1 MAIFNP
7 TGESTSQSA
16 PIGGLNTRDAVDLM
30 PQTDA
35 IRLDNF
41 FPGSTDVSLRKGY
54 TNHVTGLPSTV
65 QSLLT
70 YQSPSA
76 NKLFAASSG
85 EIYDV
90 TSAGAIGASWDTA
103 SWDTSSWASVSNS
116 PVLTGL
122 SNAKW
127 ESVNFTTSGGSFLF
141 IVNGAD
147 APRHYNGS
155 AWATPTL
162 SGVTGSTINNVTVFK
177 ERLFFI
183 INDSLS
189 FGYLP
194 INAVAGTV
202 STFPLGSVFNFGGKL
217 VAAGSLTRDGGSGSD
232 DYIAFITSEGE
243 VAVYQGT
250 DPSDANKWALVG
262 VFKIA
267 RPIGKRCVV
276 NVGPELIVITES
288 GFVPLTQMYAENE
301 ANYSKAISDKISGS
315 IITAV
320 TNFKSTFGWEA
331 LIYPKGQFGLFNIPN
346 GVSGEFVQF
355 VVNLSTGAWGR
366 FTGQNAYCWGL
377 LNGDLYFGGNTKVY
391 KADSGFSDAGVQIQG
406 SAKTAFVYYGGRGT
420 SKRFTAIRP
429 IVSSDAQLPVSI
441 GFDVDFNDGT
451 STYTPSSATTT
462 GSEWDNTEWDV
473 GLWAG
478 TISSQLVWRSVAD
491 IGWNAAIRIKTST
504 QAQSIKWHSVDIY
517 YEKGVGL

>member
-1 MAIFNP
+1 MVFNP

-54 TNHVTGLPSTV
+54 INHVTGLPSTV

-76 NKLFAASSG
+76 NKLFAASNNA
-85 EIYDV
+85 IYDV
-90 TSAGAIGASWDTA
+90 TSSGSVGSAVV
-103 SWDTSSWASVSNS
+103 SSMTNS
-116 PVLTGL
+116 
-122 SNAKW
+122 KW

-147 APRHYNGS
+147 SARYYNGS
-155 AWATPTL
+155 SWTVP
-162 SGVTGSTINNVTVFK
+162 SINHITSSDIINITVFK
-177 ERLFFI
+177 ERLFFVMK
-183 INDSLS
+183 DSLKFAYLAVNS
-189 FGYLP
+189 VSGNSTVFDLGSIFNKGGYL
-194 INAVAGTV
+194 VTAGT
-202 STFPLGSVFNFGGKL
+202 
-217 VAAGSLTRDGGSGSD
+217 LTRDGGSGSD

-250 DPSDANKWALVG
+250 DPSSASSWALVG

-267 RPIGKRCVV
+267 RPIGKRCIV

-288 GFVPLTQMYAENE
+288 GYVPLTQMYAENE
-301 ANYSKAISDKISGS
+301 SNYSKAISDKISGS
-315 IITAV
+315 ILTAV

-331 LIYPKGQFGLFNIPN
+331 LIYPKGQFGLFNVPN

-366 FTGQNAYCWGL
+366 FTGQDAYCWGL
-377 LNGDLYFGGNTKVY
+377 LNGDLYFGGSTKVY
-391 KADSGFSDAGVQIQG
+391 KADNGLSDAGVQIQG
-406 SAKTAFVYYGGRGT
+406 NAKTAFVYYGGRGT

-429 IVSSDAQLPVSI
+429 IVSSDANLPVSI

-462 GSEWDNTEWDV
+462 GAEWDTATWDV
-473 GLWAG
+473 AEWAG
-478 TISSQLVWRSVAD
+478 SISSQLVWRSVAD
-491 IGWNAAIRIKTST
+491 IGWNAAIRIQTST

>member
-1 MAIFNP
+1 MVFNP

-76 NKLFAASSG
+76 NKLFAASNNA
-85 EIYDV
+85 IYDV
-90 TSAGAIGASWDTA
+90 TSSGSVGSAVV
-103 SWDTSSWASVSNS
+103 TS
-116 PVLTGL
+116 L
-122 SNAKW
+122 SNVQFQH
-127 ESVNFTTSGGSFLF
+127 VNFTTSGGSFLF

-155 AWATPTL
+155 SWATPTL
-162 SGVTGSTINNVTVFK
+162 NSITGSTINNVTVFK

-183 INDSLS
+183 VNNSLS
-189 FGYLP
+189 FAYLP

-202 STFPLGSVFNFGGKL
+202 STFALGSVFNFGGKL

-250 DPSDANKWALVG
+250 DPSDATKWSLVG

-267 RPIGKRCVV
+267 RPIGKRCIV

-301 ANYSKAISDKISGS
+301 TNYSKAISDKISGS
-315 IITAV
+315 ILTAV

-331 LIYPKGQFGLFNIPN
+331 LIYPKGQFGLFNVPN

-366 FTGQNAYCWGL
+366 FTGQDAYCWGL
-377 LNGDLYFGGNTKVY
+377 LNGDLYFGGSTKVY
-391 KADSGFSDAGVQIQG
+391 KADNGLSDAGVQIQG
-406 SAKTAFVYYGGRGT
+406 NAKTAFVYYGGRGT

-429 IVSSDAQLPVSI
+429 IVSSDADLPVSI

-451 STYTPSSATTT
+451 FYLYT
-462 GSEWDNTEWDV
+462 
-473 GLWAG
+473 L
-478 TISSQLVWRSVAD
+478 
-491 IGWNAAIRIKTST
+491 
-504 QAQSIKWHSVDIY
+504 
-517 YEKGVGL
+517 

>member
-1 MAIFNP
+1 MAVFNP
-7 TGESTSQSA
+7 TGESTSISA

-41 FPGSTDVSLRKGY
+41 FPGSTDVSLRSGY

-65 QSLLT
+65 QSLMA
-70 YQSPSA
+70 YSSPST
-76 NKLFAASSG
+76 NKLFAASG
-85 EIYDV
+85 ANIYDV
-90 TSAGAIGASWDTA
+90 TSAGSAGSAVV
-103 SWDTSSWASVSNS
+103 TS
-116 PVLTGL
+116 L

-127 ESVNFTTSGGSFLF
+127 ESVNFTISGGSYLF

-162 SGVTGSTINNVTVFK
+162 GSITSSTINNVTVFK

-183 INDSLS
+183 VNSSLS
-189 FGYLP
+189 FAYLP
-194 INAVAGTV
+194 INSVAGTV
-202 STFPLGSVFNFGGKL
+202 ATYALGSIFNFGGHL
-217 VAAGSLTRDGGSGSD
+217 VAAGTLTRDGGSGSD

-250 DPSDANKWALVG
+250 DPSDATKWALVG

-276 NVGPELIVITES
+276 NVGPELIVITEA
-288 GFVPLTQMYAENE
+288 GFVPLTKMYNTDET
-301 ANYSKAISDKISGS
+301 NYGAAISDKISGS
-315 IITAV
+315 ILTSV
-320 TNFKSTFGWEA
+320 ENFKSTFGWDA
-331 LIYPKGQFGLFNIPN
+331 IIYPSGQYGLFNVPSST
-346 GVSGEFVQF
+346 GGKFDQYA
-355 VVNLSTGAWGR
+355 VNLTTGAWGK

-377 LNGDLYFGGNTKVY
+377 LSGVLYFGGSTKVY
-391 KADSGFSDAGVQIQG
+391 QADNGNSDAGVAIQG
-406 SAKTAFVYYGGRGT
+406 SAKTAFVYYGGRGI

-429 IVSSDAQLPVSI
+429 VVSSDANLPVSI

-451 STYTPSSATTT
+451 STYTPSSATTD
-462 GSEWDNTEWDV
+462 GASWDTATWDV
-473 GLWAG
+473 AEWAG
-478 TISSQLVWRSVAD
+478 SVASQLVWRSVAD

-504 QAQSIKWHSVDIY
+504 QAQSIRWHSVDIY

>member
-76 NKLFAASSG
+76 NKLFAASNTA
-85 EIYDV
+85 IYDV
-90 TSAGAIGASWDTA
+90 TSSGSVGSAVV
-103 SWDTSSWASVSNS
+103 TS
-116 PVLTGL
+116 L
-122 SNAKW
+122 SNVQFHH
-127 ESVNFTTSGGSFLF
+127 VNFTTSGGSFLF

-162 SGVTGSTINNVTVFK
+162 SGVTGSTLNNVTVFK

-202 STFPLGSVFNFGGKL
+202 STFPL
-217 VAAGSLTRDGGSGSD
+217 
-232 DYIAFITSEGE
+232 
-243 VAVYQGT
+243 
-250 DPSDANKWALVG
+250 
-262 VFKIA
+262 
-267 RPIGKRCVV
+267 
-276 NVGPELIVITES
+276 
-288 GFVPLTQMYAENE
+288 
-301 ANYSKAISDKISGS
+301 
-315 IITAV
+315 
-320 TNFKSTFGWEA
+320 
-331 LIYPKGQFGLFNIPN
+331 
-346 GVSGEFVQF
+346 
-355 VVNLSTGAWGR
+355 
-366 FTGQNAYCWGL
+366 
-377 LNGDLYFGGNTKVY
+377 
-391 KADSGFSDAGVQIQG
+391 
-406 SAKTAFVYYGGRGT
+406 
-420 SKRFTAIRP
+420 
-429 IVSSDAQLPVSI
+429 
-441 GFDVDFNDGT
+441 
-451 STYTPSSATTT
+451 
-462 GSEWDNTEWDV
+462 
-473 GLWAG
+473 
-478 TISSQLVWRSVAD
+478 
-491 IGWNAAIRIKTST
+491 
-504 QAQSIKWHSVDIY
+504 
-517 YEKGVGL
+517 

>member
-1 MAIFNP
+1 MVFNP

-70 YQSPSA
+70 YNSPTV
-76 NKLFAASSG
+76 NKLFAASNNA
-85 EIYDV
+85 IYDV
-90 TSAGAIGASWDTA
+90 TSSGSVGSAVV
-103 SWDTSSWASVSNS
+103 SSMTNS
-116 PVLTGL
+116 
-122 SNAKW
+122 KW

-147 APRHYNGS
+147 SARYYNGS
-155 AWATPTL
+155 SWTVP
-162 SGVTGSTINNVTVFK
+162 SINHITSSDIINITVFK
-177 ERLFFI
+177 ERLFFVMK
-183 INDSLS
+183 DSLKFAYLAVNS
-189 FGYLP
+189 VSGNSTVFDLGSIFNKGGYL
-194 INAVAGTV
+194 VTAGT
-202 STFPLGSVFNFGGKL
+202 
-217 VAAGSLTRDGGSGSD
+217 LTRDGGSGSD

-250 DPSDANKWALVG
+250 DPSSASSWALVG

-267 RPIGKRCVV
+267 RPIGKRCIV

-301 ANYSKAISDKISGS
+301 SNYSKAISDKISGS
-315 IITAV
+315 ILTAV

-331 LIYPKGQFGLFNIPN
+331 LIYPKGQFGLFNVPN

-366 FTGQNAYCWGL
+366 FTGQDAYCWGL

-391 KADSGFSDAGVQIQG
+391 KADNGLSDAGVQIQG
-406 SAKTAFVYYGGRGT
+406 NAKTAFVYYGGRGT

-429 IVSSDAQLPVSI
+429 IVSSDADLPVSI

-462 GSEWDNTEWDV
+462 GADWDTATWDV
-473 GLWAG
+473 AEWAG
-478 TISSQLVWRSVAD
+478 TIASQLVWRSVAD
-491 IGWNAAIRIKTST
+491 IGWNAAIRIQTST

>member
-54 TNHVTGLPSTV
+54 TNHVTGLPSTI

-162 SGVTGSTINNVTVFK
+162 SGVTGSTLNNVTVFK

-366 FTGQNAYCWGL
+366 FTGQDAYCWGL

-462 GSEWDNTEWDV
+462 GSEWDNTAWDV

>member
-1 MAIFNP
+1 MVFNP
-7 TGESTSQSA
+7 TGESISQSA

-76 NKLFAASSG
+76 NKLFAASNNA
-85 EIYDV
+85 IYDV
-90 TSAGAIGASWDTA
+90 TSSGSVGSAVV
-103 SWDTSSWASVSNS
+103 TS
-116 PVLTGL
+116 L
-122 SNAKW
+122 SNVQFQH
-127 ESVNFTTSGGSFLF
+127 VNFTTSGGSFLF

-155 AWATPTL
+155 SWATPSL

-183 INDSLS
+183 VNDSLS
-189 FGYLP
+189 FAYLP
-194 INAVAGTV
+194 INSVAGTV

-250 DPSDANKWALVG
+250 DPSDANKWSLVG

-267 RPIGKRCVV
+267 RPIGKRCIV

-301 ANYSKAISDKISGS
+301 SNYSKAISDKISGS

-366 FTGQNAYCWGL
+366 FTGQDAYCWGL

-462 GSEWDNTEWDV
+462 GSEWDNTAWDV

>member
-1 MAIFNP
+1 MVFNP

-54 TNHVTGLPSTV
+54 INHVTGLPSTV

-103 SWDTSSWASVSNS
+103 SWDTSSWASASNS

-267 RPIGKRCVV
+267 RPIGKRCIV

-301 ANYSKAISDKISGS
+301 SNYSKAISDKISGS
-315 IITAV
+315 ILTAV

-331 LIYPKGQFGLFNIPN
+331 LIYPKGQFGLFNVPN

-366 FTGQNAYCWGL
+366 FTGQDAYCWGL

>member
-1 MAIFNP
+1 MAVFNP

-41 FPGSTDVSLRKGY
+41 FPGSTDVSLRNGF

-65 QSLLT
+65 QSLMS
-70 YQSPSA
+70 YRSPSA
-76 NKLFAASSG
+76 NKLFAASNNA
-85 EIYDV
+85 IYDV
-90 TSAGAIGASWDTA
+90 TSSGSVGSAVV
-103 SWDTSSWASVSNS
+103 SS
-116 PVLTGL
+116 L
-122 SNAKW
+122 SNVQFQH
-127 ESVNFTTSGGSFLF
+127 VNFTTSGGSFLF

-162 SGVTGSTINNVTVFK
+162 NSITGSTINNVTVFK

-183 INDSLS
+183 VNDSLS
-189 FGYLP
+189 FAYLP
-194 INAVAGTV
+194 INSVAGTV
-202 STFPLGSVFNFGGKL
+202 STFALGSVFNFGGKL
-217 VAAGSLTRDGGSGSD
+217 VAAGTLTRDGGSGSD

-250 DPSDANKWALVG
+250 DPSSATAWSLVG

-267 RPIGKRCVV
+267 RPIGKRCIV

-315 IITAV
+315 ILTAV

-331 LIYPKGQFGLFNIPN
+331 LIYPKGQFGLFNVPN

-366 FTGQNAYCWGL
+366 FTGQDAYCWGL
-377 LNGDLYFGGNTKVY
+377 LEGDLYFGGSTKVY
-391 KADSGFSDAGVQIQG
+391 KADNGLSDAGVQIQG
-406 SAKTAFVYYGGRGT
+406 NAKTAFVYYGGRGT
-420 SKRFTAIRP
+420 SK
-429 IVSSDAQLPVSI
+429 
-441 GFDVDFNDGT
+441 
-451 STYTPSSATTT
+451 
-462 GSEWDNTEWDV
+462 
-473 GLWAG
+473 
-478 TISSQLVWRSVAD
+478 
-491 IGWNAAIRIKTST
+491 
-504 QAQSIKWHSVDIY
+504 
-517 YEKGVGL
+517 

>member
-1 MAIFNP
+1 MVFNP

-54 TNHVTGLPSTV
+54 INHVTGLPSTI

-103 SWDTSSWASVSNS
+103 SWDTSSWASASNS

-267 RPIGKRCVV
+267 RPIGKRCIV

-366 FTGQNAYCWGL
+366 FTGQDAYCWGL

-462 GSEWDNTEWDV
+462 GSEWDNTAWDV

-504 QAQSIKWHSVDIY
+504 QAQNIKWHSVDIY

>member
-1 MAIFNP
+1 MAVFRP

-41 FPGSTDVSLRKGY
+41 FPGSTDVSLRKGF

-65 QSLLT
+65 QSLMS
-70 YQSPSA
+70 YRSPSA
-76 NKLFAASSG
+76 NKLFAASNNA
-85 EIYDV
+85 IYDV
-90 TSAGAIGASWDTA
+90 TSSGSVGSAVV
-103 SWDTSSWASVSNS
+103 TS
-116 PVLTGL
+116 L
-122 SNAKW
+122 SNAQFQD
-127 ESVNFTTSGGSFLF
+127 VNFTTSGGSFLF

-183 INDSLS
+183 FNDSLS

-194 INAVAGTV
+194 INSVAGTV
-202 STFPLGSVFNFGGKL
+202 STFALGSVFNFGGKL
-217 VAAGSLTRDGGSGSD
+217 VAAGTLTRDGGSGSD

-250 DPSDANKWALVG
+250 DPSDATKWSLVG

-267 RPIGKRCVV
+267 RPIGKRCIV

-288 GFVPLTQMYAENE
+288 GFVPLTKMYAEDE
-301 ANYSKAISDKISGS
+301 TNYAKAISDKISGS
-315 IITAV
+315 ILTAV

-331 LIYPKGQFGLFNIPN
+331 IIYPKGQFGLFNVPN
-346 GVSGEFVQF
+346 DVSGSFVQF
-355 VVNLSTGAWGR
+355 VVNLNTGAWGR
-366 FTGQNAYCWGL
+366 FTGQDAQCWGL
-377 LNGDLYFGGNTKVY
+377 LEGDLYFGGNTKVY
-391 KADSGFSDAGVQIQG
+391 KADNGLSDAGTQIQG
-406 SAKTAFVYYGGRGT
+406 NAKTAFVYYGGRGT

-429 IVSSDAQLPVSI
+429 IVSSDADLPVSI

-451 STYTPSSATTT
+451 STYTPSSATTD
-462 GSEWDNTEWDV
+462 GASWDTATWDV
-473 GLWAG
+473 SEWAG
-478 TISSQLVWRSVAD
+478 TIASQLVWRSVAD
-491 IGWNAAIRIKTST
+491 IGWNAAIRIQTST

>member
-1 MAIFNP
+1 
-7 TGESTSQSA
+7 
-16 PIGGLNTRDAVDLM
+16 
-30 PQTDA
+30 
-35 IRLDNF
+35 
-41 FPGSTDVSLRKGY
+41 
-54 TNHVTGLPSTV
+54 
-65 QSLLT
+65 
-70 YQSPSA
+70 
-76 NKLFAASSG
+76 
-85 EIYDV
+85 
-90 TSAGAIGASWDTA
+90 
-103 SWDTSSWASVSNS
+103 
-116 PVLTGL
+116 
-122 SNAKW
+122 
-127 ESVNFTTSGGSFLF
+127 
-141 IVNGAD
+141 
-147 APRHYNGS
+147 
-155 AWATPTL
+155 
-162 SGVTGSTINNVTVFK
+162 
-177 ERLFFI
+177 
-183 INDSLS
+183 
-189 FGYLP
+189 LP
-194 INAVAGTV
+194 INSVAGTV
-202 STFPLGSVFNFGGKL
+202 STFALGSVFNFGGKL

-250 DPSDANKWALVG
+250 DPSDATKWSLVG

-267 RPIGKRCVV
+267 RPIGKRCIV

-301 ANYSKAISDKISGS
+301 SNYSKAISDKISGS
-315 IITAV
+315 ILTAV

-331 LIYPKGQFGLFNIPN
+331 LIYPKGQFGLFNVPN

-366 FTGQNAYCWGL
+366 FTGQDAYCWGL

>member
-1 MAIFNP
+1 MVFNP

-70 YQSPSA
+70 YNSPTV
-76 NKLFAASSG
+76 NKLFAASNNA
-85 EIYDV
+85 IYDV
-90 TSAGAIGASWDTA
+90 TSSGSVGSAVV
-103 SWDTSSWASVSNS
+103 SSMTNS
-116 PVLTGL
+116 
-122 SNAKW
+122 KW

-147 APRHYNGS
+147 SARYYNGS
-155 AWATPTL
+155 SWTVP
-162 SGVTGSTINNVTVFK
+162 TINHITSSDIINITVFK
-177 ERLFFI
+177 ERLFFVMK
-183 INDSLS
+183 DSLKFAYLAVNS
-189 FGYLP
+189 VSGNSTVFDLGSIFNKGGYL
-194 INAVAGTV
+194 VTAGT
-202 STFPLGSVFNFGGKL
+202 
-217 VAAGSLTRDGGSGSD
+217 LTRDGGSGSD

-250 DPSDANKWALVG
+250 DPSSASSWALVG

-267 RPIGKRCVV
+267 RPIGKRCIV

-301 ANYSKAISDKISGS
+301 SNYSKAISDKISGS
-315 IITAV
+315 ILTAV

-331 LIYPKGQFGLFNIPN
+331 LIYPKGQFGLFNVPN

-366 FTGQNAYCWGL
+366 FTGQDAYCWGL
-377 LNGDLYFGGNTKVY
+377 LNGDLYFGGSTKVY
-391 KADSGFSDAGVQIQG
+391 KADNGLSDAGVQIQG
-406 SAKTAFVYYGGRGT
+406 NAKTAFVYYGGRGT

-429 IVSSDAQLPVSI
+429 IVSSDADLPVSI

-462 GSEWDNTEWDV
+462 GAEWDTATWDV
-473 GLWAG
+473 AEWAG
-478 TISSQLVWRSVAD
+478 TIASQLVWRSVAD
-491 IGWNAAIRIKTST
+491 IGWNAAIRIQTST

>member
-1 MAIFNP
+1 MVFNP

-103 SWDTSSWASVSNS
+103 SWDTSSWASASNS

-267 RPIGKRCVV
+267 RPIGKRCIV

-301 ANYSKAISDKISGS
+301 SNYSKAISDKISGS
-315 IITAV
+315 ILTAV

-331 LIYPKGQFGLFNIPN
+331 LIYPKGQFGLFNVPN

-366 FTGQNAYCWGL
+366 FTGQDAYCWGL

>member
-1 MAIFNP
+1 MVFNP

-54 TNHVTGLPSTV
+54 INHVTGLPSTV

-103 SWDTSSWASVSNS
+103 SWDTSSWASASNS

-267 RPIGKRCVV
+267 RPIGKRCIV

-301 ANYSKAISDKISGS
+301 SNYSKAISDKISGS

-366 FTGQNAYCWGL
+366 FTGQDAYCWGL

>member
-1 MAIFNP
+1 MAVFRP
-7 TGESTSQSA
+7 AGESTSQSA
-16 PIGGLNTRDAVDLM
+16 PIGGLITRDAVDLM

-41 FPGSTDVSLRKGY
+41 FPGSTDVSLRSGF

-76 NKLFAASSG
+76 NKLFAASNNA
-85 EIYDV
+85 IYDV
-90 TSAGAIGASWDTA
+90 TSSGSVGSAVV
-103 SWDTSSWASVSNS
+103 TS
-116 PVLTGL
+116 L
-122 SNAKW
+122 SNVQFQH
-127 ESVNFTTSGGSFLF
+127 VNFTTSGGSFLF

-162 SGVTGSTINNVTVFK
+162 NSITGSTINNVTVFK

-183 INDSLS
+183 VNDSLS
-189 FGYLP
+189 FAYLP
-194 INAVAGTV
+194 INSVAGTV
-202 STFPLGSVFNFGGKL
+202 STFALGSVFNFGGKL

-250 DPSDANKWALVG
+250 DPSDATKWSLVG

-276 NVGPELIVITES
+276 RVGPELIVITES
-288 GFVPLTQMYAENE
+288 GFVPLTKMYAADET
-301 ANYSKAISDKISGS
+301 NYAKAISDKISGS
-315 IITAV
+315 ILTAV

-331 LIYPKGQFGLFNIPN
+331 LIYPKGQFGLFNVPN
-346 GVSGEFVQF
+346 GTTGEFVQF

-377 LNGDLYFGGNTKVY
+377 LNGDLYFGGSTIVY
-391 KADSGFSDAGVQIQG
+391 KADNGLSDAGVQIQG
-406 SAKTAFVYYGGRGT
+406 NAKTAFVYYGGRGT

-429 IVSSDAQLPVSI
+429 IVSSDADLPVSI

-462 GSEWDNTEWDV
+462 GADWDTATWDV
-473 GLWAG
+473 AEWAG
-478 TISSQLVWRSVAD
+478 SISSQLVWRSVAD
-491 IGWNAAIRIKTST
+491 IGWNAAIRIQTST

>member
-1 MAIFNP
+1 MAVFKP

-41 FPGSTDVSLRKGY
+41 FPGSTDVSLRNGF

-65 QSLLT
+65 QSLMS
-70 YQSPSA
+70 YRSPSA
-76 NKLFAASSG
+76 NKLFAASNNA
-85 EIYDV
+85 IYDV
-90 TSAGAIGASWDTA
+90 TSSGSVGSAVV
-103 SWDTSSWASVSNS
+103 TS
-116 PVLTGL
+116 L
-122 SNAKW
+122 SNVQFQD
-127 ESVNFTTSGGSFLF
+127 VNFTTSGGSFLF

-155 AWATPTL
+155 AWATPSL

-183 INDSLS
+183 LNDSLS

-194 INAVAGTV
+194 INSVAGTV
-202 STFPLGSVFNFGGKL
+202 STFALGSVFNFGGKL
-217 VAAGSLTRDGGSGSD
+217 VAAGTLTRDGGSGSD

-250 DPSDANKWALVG
+250 DPSDATKWSLVG

-267 RPIGKRCVV
+267 RPIGKRCIV

-288 GFVPLTQMYAENE
+288 GFVPLTKMYAEDE
-301 ANYSKAISDKISGS
+301 TNYAKAISDKISGS
-315 IITAV
+315 ILTAV
-320 TNFKSTFGWEA
+320 TNFKSIFGWEA
-331 LIYPKGQFGLFNIPN
+331 LIYPKGQFGLFNVPN

-377 LNGDLYFGGNTKVY
+377 LEGDLYFGGSTKVY
-391 KADSGFSDAGVQIQG
+391 KADNGLSDAGVQIQG
-406 SAKTAFVYYGGRGT
+406 NAKTAFVYYGGRGT

-429 IVSSDAQLPVSI
+429 IVSSDADLPVSI

-451 STYTPSSATTT
+451 STYTPSSATTD
-462 GSEWDNTEWDV
+462 GASWDTATWDV
-473 GLWAG
+473 AEWAG
-478 TISSQLVWRSVAD
+478 SIASQLVWRSVAD
-491 IGWNAAIRIKTST
+491 IGWNAAIRIQTST

-517 YEKGVGL
+517 YEKGVGLWYLQIEYGNY